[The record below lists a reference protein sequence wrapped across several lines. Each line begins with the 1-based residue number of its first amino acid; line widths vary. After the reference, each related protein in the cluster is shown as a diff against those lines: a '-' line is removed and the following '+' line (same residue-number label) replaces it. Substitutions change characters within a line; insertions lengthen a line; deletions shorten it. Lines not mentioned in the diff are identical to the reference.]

1 LIRYHF
7 KSLVIIALAS
17 KTMAVVK
24 LSTIILNERTLSV
37 NIGTTIPADRVAT
50 AKLVKNSEKTFPL
63 ETSSF
68 LTIILI

>member
-1 LIRYHF
+1 
-7 KSLVIIALAS
+7 
-17 KTMAVVK
+17 MAVVK